1 MRTNTKIVK
10 ELIKK
15 HILEYTT
22 VEELKANIKSV
33 NYDYNTNYNN
43 IIRLVEGGLFLIY
56 NDDISEFLT
65 SLNINEK
72 SKKFNE
78 NDSFNLYKHL
88 IALNGEKLFEK
99 NGGEK

>member
-22 VEELKANIKSV
+22 PEELKANIKSV
-33 NYDYNTNYNN
+33 NYNDNTDHNN
-43 IIRLVEGGLFLIY
+43 IIKLVEGGLFLIY
-56 NDDISEFLT
+56 NDDISEFLI

-72 SKKFNE
+72 GKKFNE

-88 IALNGEKLFEK
+88 IALNGRELLEKK
-99 NGGEK
+99 GKK